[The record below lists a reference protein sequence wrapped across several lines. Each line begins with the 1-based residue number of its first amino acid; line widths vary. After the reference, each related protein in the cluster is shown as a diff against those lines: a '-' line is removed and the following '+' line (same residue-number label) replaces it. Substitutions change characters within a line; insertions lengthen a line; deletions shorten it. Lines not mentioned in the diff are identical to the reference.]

1 MAINQI
7 QLENVIPE
15 VFVSGIAPRQQSEVW
30 SRGLTFEKGKRYL
43 VSAASGAG
51 KTSLCAYLCGIRS
64 DYQGEILFDGKDI
77 RTLSQAEWSVVRQSS
92 IAWLPQDTRL
102 FPTLTAVEN
111 VMLKA
116 SLTKYR
122 NEIEVRRMLAEL
134 GLQPFADRP
143 AKLLSAGQQQRVAAV
158 RSLCQP
164 FSFLLLDE
172 PVSHLDETANRA
184 LSEIIDIEAS
194 RQGAGIITTS
204 VGNDLLLETDSIL
217 YL

>member
-1 MAINQI
+1 MTINQI

-15 VFVSGIAPRQQSEVW
+15 VFVSGIAPRQPSEVW

-77 RTLSQAEWSVVRQSS
+77 RMLSQAEWSVVRQSS

-184 LSEIIDIEAS
+184 LSAMIDIEAS

>member
-15 VFVSGIAPRQQSEVW
+15 VFVSGIAPRQPSEVW

-134 GLQPFADRP
+134 RLQPFADRP

-184 LSEIIDIEAS
+184 LSEMIDIEAS